1 MKNKILLLIVASII
15 ALLALS
21 AIQGYLIYNSYQ
33 LKKDAFISET
43 SKAIIE
49 IDNHPTLDS
58 IYDIWEEDLG
68 DHISDYLN
76 KRINK
81 IQLNSRFLQ
90 KANEINSLYNNVY
103 RSELDS
109 INLSYNL
116 EYAKR
121 LNSLVLIQQGQNDT
135 IFPNIEKQ
143 AIILFG
149 NQLDMA
155 QSNKI
160 NSHRIFSEID
170 YVAEIEGEF
179 ITKSYEIE
187 LRSDDQ
193 IQISD
198 WQSIIFKRM
207 AVLLISSVLIFLF
220 VIGILYYSIKK
231 WISQKKINEIK
242 TDFINNITHELKT
255 PLATL
260 SIASK
265 SLQNEKIK
273 NNPLA
278 LENTLKIVN
287 RQNDRLQKLIDQVM
301 NNSLSSNEIILSK
314 EIISDNEYF
323 QDLLSDFKL
332 STQHGKIEIDN
343 QIIPEEV
350 FLRIDKFHFSTA
362 LLNILE
368 NAVKYGKEQVFIQI
382 KTILENGNYVIKIK
396 DNGIGIASE
405 KKDQIFEKF
414 YRASDGDVH
423 NVKGLGLG
431 LYYTKQIVMAHSG
444 QITVDSKLNKG
455 STFSIKIPLKA

>member
-15 ALLALS
+15 AVLSLS
-21 AIQGYLIYNSYQ
+21 AIQGYLINNTYQ
-33 LKKDAFISET
+33 LKKDAFINET
-43 SKAIIE
+43 SKAIVE
-49 IDNHPTLDS
+49 IDNHPKLDS
-58 IYDIWEEDLG
+58 LFDLWEEDLG

-76 KRINK
+76 KRITK
-81 IQLNSRFLQ
+81 DQ
-90 KANEINSLYNNVY
+90 
-103 RSELDS
+103 
-109 INLSYNL
+109 INLRFKKKAKSISSFYNDIYQSVLNDIKLGYDL
-116 EYAKR
+116 EYGKR
-121 LNSLVLIQQGQNDT
+121 LKSIVLIHEAELDT
-135 IFPNIEKQ
+135 IFPNTEKDP
-143 AIILFG
+143 IFLFG
-149 NQLDMA
+149 SQLDMN

-160 NSHRIFSEID
+160 NSSRTFSETD
-170 YVAEIEGEF
+170 YVAEIDDEF

-187 LRSDDQ
+187 LRTDDQ

-207 AVLLISSVLIFLF
+207 ALLLISSLLIFLF

-231 WISQKKINEIK
+231 WINQKKINEIK

-273 NNPLA
+273 NNPAA
-278 LENTLKIVN
+278 LDNTLKIVN

-314 EIISDNEYF
+314 EVISDNEYF
-323 QDLLSDFKL
+323 QDLLGVFKL
-332 STQHGKIEIDN
+332 STQSKIEIDN
-343 QIIPEEV
+343 QVIAEEV

-368 NAVKYGKEQVFIQI
+368 NAIKYGKEQVSIQV
-382 KTILENGNYVIKIK
+382 KTLLENGNYIINIK
-396 DNGIGIASE
+396 DNGIGIATDKQS
-405 KKDQIFEKF
+405 QIFDKF

-444 QITVDSKLNKG
+444 QITLDSELKKG